1 MRAVLMIVVCSVT
14 LAAQQSGPPAVTN
27 QDILAGLQDGTKWLT
42 YSGNY
47 FGHRHSPLTQIT
59 PENVGQLK
67 SAVDIPDGLDR
78 ELPVNAARD
87 RRRAV
92 RHGVG
97 RRRLGDRR
105 AIGAADLALSAHA
118 SG

>member
-1 MRAVLMIVVCSVT
+1 MRQLLLAFVCSVS
-14 LAAQQSGPPAVTN
+14 LAAQQAGPPTVTN

-67 SAVDIPDGLDR
+67 SQWTFQTGALGTF
-78 ELPVNAARD
+78 N
-87 RRRAV
+87 RRR
-92 RHGVG
+92 
-97 RRRLGDRR
+97 
-105 AIGAADLALSAHA
+105 S
-118 SG
+118 